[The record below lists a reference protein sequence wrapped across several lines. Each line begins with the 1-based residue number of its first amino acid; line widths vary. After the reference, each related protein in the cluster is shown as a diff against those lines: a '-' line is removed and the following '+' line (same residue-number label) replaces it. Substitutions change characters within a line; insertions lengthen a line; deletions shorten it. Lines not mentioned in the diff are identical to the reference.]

1 VSGIQTTVSNLSVD
15 PGAGTTL
22 AWFNNQN
29 KSRNAFISEPQRTGS
44 RLRQKLHSK
53 DSSIS
58 FVASGAG
65 WKESPV
71 PYDQTHCH
79 FFLLAMLS
87 CANCDC
93 TKAVQPR
100 PLPGA

>member
-58 FVASGAG
+58 FVAFGAG
-65 WKESPV
+65 
-71 PYDQTHCH
+71 
-79 FFLLAMLS
+79 
-87 CANCDC
+87 
-93 TKAVQPR
+93 
-100 PLPGA
+100 